1 MDIVAESANNRDP
14 QDIDSD
20 ALYRHKKRA
29 EWGVAVFLWER
40 DGKRAFRFTDGETR
54 VFKQGFYELM
64 IPAPTPTDGSA
75 EELRAKVRQGSGKK
89 AAIVPTVGD
98 QLVLLLKDYPKG
110 FTGPTWAS
118 THRGGGRRLKRHRD
132 PSVAQ
137 ARERFGAPELRESH
151 EAGNYEPALAAL
163 IEVLA
168 GTDLVPSAHV
178 KKLQE
183 ANATQLLSATL
194 IRFADD
200 PERATIRELQAAL
213 VDAQG
218 PATSWQVLTAPLAL
232 LAPHKHMC
240 VHPSVFAVQGGI
252 VMPRFTA
259 PKRADEAGYQRYLEV
274 ARMVEDE
281 LVALG
286 HAPTDLLDL
295 HDFVWMTLR
304 PAAREELE
312 RIHLQAEKSGG
323 IASALAEMADEMAK
337 QDA

>member
-1 MDIVAESANNRDP
+1 MDVAAETAETRENSNVDVDA
-14 QDIDSD
+14 D

-40 DGKRAFRFTDGETR
+40 DGKRAFRFADGETR
-54 VFKQGFYELM
+54 VFKQGFYQLM
-64 IPAPTPTDGSA
+64 VPAANPGDGSA
-75 EELRAKVRQGSGKK
+75 DELRAKVRASVSGKK
-89 AAIVPTVGD
+89 EEIVPTVGD
-98 QLVLLLKDYPKG
+98 QLVLLLKEYPKG
-110 FTGPTWAS
+110 FTGPTWTN

-137 ARERFGAPELRESH
+137 ARELLGSTKLREAH
-151 EAGNYEPALAAL
+151 EAGDYEPALRAL
-163 IEVLA
+163 IELLA

-178 KKLQE
+178 KKLEEAKPTQE
-183 ANATQLLSATL
+183 LSAAL
-194 IRFADD
+194 LRFADD
-200 PERATIRELQAAL
+200 PERGTVREFQAAL
-213 VDAQG
+213 VGANG
-218 PATSWQVLTAPLAL
+218 PATSWQILTAPLAL
-232 LAPHKHMC
+232 LAPHKHLC
-240 VHPSVFAVQGGI
+240 VHPSVFAAQGAI

-259 PKRADEAGYQRYLEV
+259 PKRAGEAGYQRYLEV

-295 HDFVWMTLR
+295 HDFVWTTLR

-312 RIHLQAEKSGG
+312 RIHLQKQKPEQAT
-323 IASALAEMADEMAK
+323 K

>member
-1 MDIVAESANNRDP
+1 MDVVAETNRDP
-14 QDIDSD
+14 EDIDSD

-40 DGKRAFRFTDGETR
+40 DGKRAFRFADGETR
-54 VFKQGFYELM
+54 VFKQGFYQLM

-75 EELRAKVRQGSGKK
+75 DELRAKVRAGASGKK
-89 AAIVPTVGD
+89 DAIVPTVGD

-110 FTGPTWAS
+110 FTGPTWAG

-132 PSVAQ
+132 SSVAQ
-137 ARERFGAPELRESH
+137 ARELFGSAELREAH
-151 EAGNYEPALAAL
+151 EAGNFEPALAAL

-168 GTDLVPSAHV
+168 NTDLVPSAHV

-232 LAPHKHMC
+232 LAPHKHLC

-274 ARMVEDE
+274 ARMVEEE
-281 LVALG
+281 LTALG
-286 HAPTDLLDL
+286 HSPTDLLDL
-295 HDFVWMTLR
+295 HDFAWMTLR

-312 RIHLQAEKSGG
+312 RIHLAAEKSGG
-323 IASALAEMADEMAK
+323 IASALADLSKQELSK